1 MELVCIDKQTFEELR
16 IRFCKFEERMTHIC
30 RPVEDLGLKNWLDN
44 QEVCDVLASTKET
57 LQAYRA
63 KGILPFSRIKNKLFY
78 KPEDIQRLLDLSYH
92 PFNKEQI
99 MSYHFIDRKDPHID
113 VMFQGLEKLE
123 KMLSV
128 LEEIPRTLF
137 NGERFLTDEELS
149 NVLRVSRRTLQE
161 YRTSGVIPYYLVQG
175 KALYKESDI
184 MKILDDAY
192 KRCREEQRWV

>member
-1 MELVCIDKQTFEELR
+1 
-16 IRFCKFEERMTHIC
+16 
-30 RPVEDLGLKNWLDN
+30 
-44 QEVCDVLASTKET
+44 
-57 LQAYRA
+57 
-63 KGILPFSRIKNKLFY
+63 
-78 KPEDIQRLLDLSYH
+78 
-92 PFNKEQI
+92 
-99 MSYHFIDRKDPHID
+99 MSYHFIDKKDPHID
-113 VMFQGLEKLE
+113 VMFQGLEK
-123 KMLSV
+123 

-137 NGERFLTDEELS
+137 NGERFLTDDELS